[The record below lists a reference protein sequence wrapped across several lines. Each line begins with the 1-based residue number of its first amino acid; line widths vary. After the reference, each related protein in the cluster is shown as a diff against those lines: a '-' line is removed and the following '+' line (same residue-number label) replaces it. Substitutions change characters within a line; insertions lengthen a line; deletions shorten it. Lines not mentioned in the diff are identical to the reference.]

1 VSWFAHKMSS
11 LESPDV
17 QSICHVADAGNRLN
31 PKTAPSSRPN
41 LKNPFS
47 AKHETGGK
55 KLLSLRR
62 VSSHSTPV
70 DRAHVRQ
77 ISELAQRFR
86 VVAALSDHTCGTT
99 VSVAGIAV
107 GAVAA
112 EKRLTVSREDNSP
125 DCETLRG
132 PDGPERSC
140 NKTQEARF
148 ASGQAEPVQQNA
160 AGRSTAFRR
169 PTVLSKCLAAGMP
182 VGPQEAVVCAPAWDS
197 HLIVPIA

>member
-1 VSWFAHKMSS
+1 M
-11 LESPDV
+11 
-17 QSICHVADAGNRLN
+17 QSICHVADTDNRLS
-31 PKTAPSSRPN
+31 PKTAPSSKPN

-55 KLLSLRR
+55 KLLLLHR

-70 DRAHVRQ
+70 DQAHLRQ
-77 ISELAQRFR
+77 ISELVQRFP
-86 VVAALSDHTCGTT
+86 VVAALSDHTCGTS

-125 DCETLRG
+125 GCETLRG

-140 NKTQEARF
+140 NKTREARF
-148 ASGQAEPVQQNA
+148 RIRAGGTSQQNA

-169 PTVLSKCLAAGMP
+169 PTVLSKCLPVGMP
-182 VGPQEAVVCAPAWDS
+182 VGRQDAVVCAPACGS
-197 HLIVPIA
+197 PLIVPIA